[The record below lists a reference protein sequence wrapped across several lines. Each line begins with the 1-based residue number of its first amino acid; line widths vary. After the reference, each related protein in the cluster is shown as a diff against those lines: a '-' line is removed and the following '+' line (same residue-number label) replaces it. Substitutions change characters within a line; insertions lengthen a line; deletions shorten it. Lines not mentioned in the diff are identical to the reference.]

1 MEVRGMMVSKHK
13 PYFNSGDPLTRL
25 NKGDEEKQGVDDES
39 AIPLRYQDG
48 LGGIDIEKVQREQR
62 QAKQQFIRA
71 ILRYL
76 FRHR

>member
-1 MEVRGMMVSKHK
+1 MMDSKQK
-13 PYFNSGDPLTRL
+13 PYFNGGDPLTRL
-25 NKGDEEKQGVDDES
+25 NKEDEERQGDDDKT

-48 LGGIDIEKVQREQR
+48 LGGIDIEKVRREQR

-76 FRHR
+76 FRQR